1 MHFDGSG
8 AALAES
14 ESSAN
19 SNSRAAQH
27 SSESEEDEAVDPTTS
42 TPRHVTPNGPNQG
55 GMLSILQYVLSL
67 PFAVGGRAIS
77 GLYFILAKLF
87 PFLPR
92 LFGYQPA
99 NNTGTR
105 SLPRADPRTTAIN
118 VIRKFEETY
127 GKTGLKFFQGGFAQ
141 AFEQAKAQF
150 KYLVVVLESEDED
163 LTGPFNRQVLT
174 DERVVE
180 FLSSEEI
187 IVWLGNVETSEG
199 SQVAQSLHC
208 PSFPFTQLIA
218 PYPRSQNSST
228 VVMKAL
234 ASIVG
239 QTDPQLYRSL
249 LEDKVDAHRATRM
262 SLVMDHQEREM
273 ERQLRDEQNAAY
285 ERSLAADREREK
297 VAREDSIRKEQEAKV
312 QQLEAEKAALEQERL
327 EQEQQALRKER
338 KKNERQWKLWRT
350 GQLNLHLD
358 SESTTEDTARVS
370 IRLLS
375 GHRLIHRFRGT
386 QTLDDIY
393 AFVECQDILTNS
405 FITET
410 PKGPPEGYVH
420 EYSFELATTMPRKVL
435 IPDTNTLIKDDTHVW
450 PSASLVV
457 EVEDAE
463 DLSEED

>member
-1 MHFDGSG
+1 MHFDGSS

-14 ESSAN
+14 AL
-19 SNSRAAQH
+19 SNSRAQQ
-27 SSESEEDEAVDPTTS
+27 SSESEEDAAVDTTTS
-42 TPRHVTPNGPNQG
+42 TPRHVTSNGPNQG

-77 GLYFILAKLF
+77 GLYFILSKLF

-92 LFGYQPA
+92 LFGYHPA

-118 VIRKFEETY
+118 VIRKFEDTY
-127 GKTGLKFFQGGFAQ
+127 GKTGLKFFPNGFAQ

-150 KYLVVVLESEDED
+150 KYLVVVLESEDQD

-218 PYPRSQNSST
+218 PYPRSQTSSA

-239 QTDPQLYRSL
+239 QTDPLLYRTV
-249 LEDKVDAHRATRM
+249 LEDKVDSHRATRM

-327 EQEQQALRKER
+327 EQEQQASREER

-358 SESTTEDTARVS
+358 SESNQDTARVS

-405 FITET
+405 FIRET
-410 PKGPPEGYVH
+410 PKAPPAGYVH
-420 EYSFELATTMPRKVL
+420 KYSFELASTMPRKVL
-435 IPDTNTLIKDDTHVW
+435 IPDKTTQIKDAKHVW

-457 EVEDAE
+457 EVEDVE
-463 DLSEED
+463 DLSGED